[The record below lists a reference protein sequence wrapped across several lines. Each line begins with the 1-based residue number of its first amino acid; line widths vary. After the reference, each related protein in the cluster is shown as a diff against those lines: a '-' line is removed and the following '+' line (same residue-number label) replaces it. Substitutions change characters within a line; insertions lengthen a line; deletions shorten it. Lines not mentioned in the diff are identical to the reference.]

1 MLRAA
6 FLGPSGPARPL
17 LAAET
22 RGAPRWPPAAL
33 FQAREA
39 AAEGEALS
47 RRRVA
52 MEASAQEELSA
63 LAAIFC
69 GPGEWEVL
77 SRSGDCCAPRG
88 RGSRSSAPPR
98 PRSLPRAHT
107 RGPAPGWGGV
117 VWGAGGSVRRPPQ
130 CAPARASAVNREPD
144 ARAWAPP
151 PAGPCLLRRFAP
163 LPTSPF
169 PLRARR
175 APSPAC
181 QPCRLRECA
190 PLRIPWRSR
199 TCSSAL
205 TLKRGLS

>member
-88 RGSRSSAPPR
+88 RGSRSSALPR
-98 PRSLPRAHT
+98 PRSLPGAHT
-107 RGPAPGWGGV
+107 RGPA
-117 VWGAGGSVRRPPQ
+117 S
-130 CAPARASAVNREPD
+130 
-144 ARAWAPP
+144 
-151 PAGPCLLRRFAP
+151 
-163 LPTSPF
+163 
-169 PLRARR
+169 
-175 APSPAC
+175 
-181 QPCRLRECA
+181 
-190 PLRIPWRSR
+190 
-199 TCSSAL
+199 
-205 TLKRGLS
+205 